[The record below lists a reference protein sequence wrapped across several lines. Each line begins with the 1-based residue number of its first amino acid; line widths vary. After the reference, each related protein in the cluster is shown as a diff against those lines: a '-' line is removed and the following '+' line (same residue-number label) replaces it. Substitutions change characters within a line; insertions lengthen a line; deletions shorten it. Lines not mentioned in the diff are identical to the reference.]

1 MGGGDLTMRVIS
13 AARIRQQYQVRAIA
27 CCLATAFATSVV
39 AQDEKSA
46 APAAEIA
53 APAAERAAEAA
64 EAVVE
69 TPAAATPSQA
79 CATAGC
85 GPWSAGCASGGCSGD
100 GLYSM
105 SDVITQSMFGKVDNW
120 RPLCLETLFTEG
132 WDEPFS
138 AAPLGSGGAPR
149 HGWLNTV
156 DGWFTR
162 EWHAGYFFTDDRA
175 DGSDTHVGIYQ
186 YQTPL
191 SRRLWVGIDVPF
203 VVAVDGDGGAANAE
217 DFGDI
222 VVIPK
227 IKLYDRRD
235 MSVTAEVGIQIPTGT
250 DVTGGDRTALNPR
263 INVWTDIGCG
273 WSLRGGV
280 GVNVATESS
289 VSPDTA
295 WFTNLAIGR
304 TITSHD
310 DAPLGDFTYY
320 LSMNVVDQLGS
331 SDGHTFAS
339 LTPGMRTHLGDNVF
353 FLAGCEVPVTGP
365 TAFDQRL
372 LFLIV
377 RGF

>member
-1 MGGGDLTMRVIS
+1 
-13 AARIRQQYQVRAIA
+13 
-27 CCLATAFATSVV
+27 
-39 AQDEKSA
+39 
-46 APAAEIA
+46 
-53 APAAERAAEAA
+53 
-64 EAVVE
+64 
-69 TPAAATPSQA
+69 
-79 CATAGC
+79 
-85 GPWSAGCASGGCSGD
+85 
-100 GLYSM
+100 
-105 SDVITQSMFGKVDNW
+105 MFGKVDNW

-162 EWHAGYFFTDDRA
+162 EWHAGYFYTDEQT
-175 DGSDTHVGIYQ
+175 DGSNAHVGIFQ

-191 SRRLWVGIDVPF
+191 GRRLWVGIDVPF
-203 VVAVDGDGGAANAE
+203 VVAVDGDGGAADAE
-217 DFGDI
+217 DFGDLM
-222 VVIPK
+222 VTPK
-227 IKLYDRRD
+227 IKLYDQRD
-235 MSVTAEVGIQIPTGT
+235 ISVTAELGIRIPTGT

-289 VSPDTA
+289 VSPDSV
-295 WFTNLAIGR
+295 WFSNLAIGR
-304 TITSHD
+304 TITAHE

-320 LSMNVVDQLGS
+320 LSMNVVDETG
-331 SDGHTFAS
+331 SDGHTFVS
-339 LTPGMRTHLGDNVF
+339 MTPGMRTHLGDNVF
-353 FLAGCEVPVTGP
+353 FLAGYEVPVAGP
-365 TAFDQRL
+365 TPFDQRL